1 VAKTPVFSP
10 SPSTPKRA
18 GKRIQ
23 VRRSGVH
30 GKGVFALQDLAEG
43 EILMEYVGEVISWDE
58 AQDRHPHDPKD
69 PNHTFYFHVNEDR
82 VIDALHGGNSSRWIN
97 HSCQPNCEA
106 DEDNER
112 VFIKALRNIQA
123 GEELNYDYG
132 LIIDEPYTKKLL
144 AEYPCWCGAKN
155 CRGTLLSPKDR
166 DDTPKIPGQK
176 KTKSPSKDKVK
187 SDAKAKAKS
196 QSKSK
201 VKAES
206 KVEVKV
212 KPKSDP
218 KTKAKKKPTDKLKKP
233 SNKG

>member
-1 VAKTPVFSP
+1 LNAVAKTPVSP
-10 SPSTPKRA
+10 SASTSKR
-18 GKRIQ
+18 RIQ

-43 EILMEYVGEVISWDE
+43 ETLIEYVGEIISWDE

-69 PNHTFYFHVNEDR
+69 PNHTFYFHVNEDK

-97 HSCQPNCEA
+97 HSCDPNCEA

-112 VFIKALRNIQA
+112 VFIKALRNIKA

-132 LIIDEPYTKKLL
+132 LIIDEPYTKKLK

-166 DDTPKIPGQK
+166 ADTPKIPGQK
-176 KTKSPSKDKVK
+176 KAKSKAKDKAK
-187 SDAKAKAKS
+187 SDAKP
-196 QSKSK
+196 KSK
-201 VKAES
+201 VKGETKAAAKPKADAKPKDKDKKKS
-206 KVEVKV
+206 AKKV
-212 KPKSDP
+212 K
-218 KTKAKKKPTDKLKKP
+218 KA
-233 SNKG
+233 SQ